1 MPRENRV
8 KTTGFRAT
16 LNERKLIDS
25 QAKRLNLRL
34 SEYVRLCVLN
44 DIAQRQ
50 SKGQAA

>member
-16 LNERKLIDS
+16 LSERKAIEN

-44 DIAQRQ
+44 DISVRQ
-50 SKGQAA
+50 SKGQVA